1 MCALSGIVCYVAAMH
16 PTQNEGGEF
25 ARLLAGI
32 QKRTGLSDQA
42 IADVT
47 GVNRSQVWRW
57 THSGSAPGYEP
68 VRRLAA
74 WLIDERPEV
83 TDAASRLL
91 AAAGYEVPPSAIP
104 GMTAASTPRSMRSG
118 DAVPARDPAAAGRPG
133 EGRRHAPVWRGFVP
147 RGWRLLGMG
156 ANAAAGVADAWD
168 KGMERADLDTA
179 VKFAARAWALMA
191 AYEARQAARSTGQNG
206 ALVRR

>member
-91 AAAGYEVPPSAIP
+91 AAAGYEVPPTAIP
-104 GMTAASTPRSMRSG
+104 RDDSG
-118 DAVPARDPAAAGRPG
+118 VYAEVDEVGAMLYQPVIRLRLADLAKDGDVRPSG
-133 EGRRHAPVWRGFVP
+133 EALFLDGGDSF
-147 RGWRLLGMG
+147 GMG
-156 ANAAAGVADAWD
+156 ANAAAGMAYAWD
-168 KGMERADLDTA
+168 KGMERGLDLDTA
-179 VKFAARAWALMA
+179 VRLVARAWALMA
-191 AYEARQAARSTGQNG
+191 DYEARQAAG
-206 ALVRR
+206 APARTAR